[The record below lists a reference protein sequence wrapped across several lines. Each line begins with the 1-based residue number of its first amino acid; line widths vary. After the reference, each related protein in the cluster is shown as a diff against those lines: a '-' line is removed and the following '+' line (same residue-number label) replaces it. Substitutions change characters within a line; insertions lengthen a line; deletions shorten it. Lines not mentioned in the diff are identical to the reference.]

1 MSHLV
6 LLAPV
11 AACAVALLVLS
22 VWRPP
27 LACALFA
34 VAVPLTAGMGRGT
47 VVPVFRVNEVL
58 LIALV
63 GGFGVHLLARRHP
76 LPFSTL
82 DVVVLIYCL
91 GGVLIPSAVALLTQT
106 GLDQSEWMTVLGPVQ
121 YLLVYLVFSRAE
133 LTGEGLRR
141 FLKVTL
147 MASIPVAAVAVL
159 ELVNPGNVRQL
170 VEVYYPAQ
178 PLPSWDNV
186 YRPTSL
192 LGFYSAVGAFGL
204 LNFLLAFSLLA
215 ARQPGFSPWWLRM
228 VMGVNVLGMLAS
240 DTYAPVLTLPFGL
253 VGALLVVRR
262 VPWRE
267 FVAAVPAAMV
277 GLVLLWPAIA
287 VRLQNQLGGSS
298 HGLPETMATRVD
310 YWQSFFIPALLHHGL
325 WFGTATLMP
334 PEVPR
339 PLVSFVDNDYLWE
352 MFRAGIPG
360 LLIFLLLMAAVAKA
374 GWASRWSPYP
384 VRRALGATCLGTVA
398 CVLLLNVTSEY
409 LTFTA
414 VSQEFWMLVGALSG
428 LALVARPAPVF
439 VELRPSLPPSR
450 SRLSRELGRLVPD
463 AALLRSSMAVLLGF
477 GLAKLFGFLFQVAA
491 GRLLDPAGYGRLS
504 YALAVGGVL
513 SVLLT
518 TAPLGLSRFLARHEG
533 DREGRNRY
541 YTNWLAVV
549 AIILGFSAVITMAV
563 AQPLGLGGWLLV
575 GLLANLLGVAALET
589 YREVQRGLGRYT
601 LQSVFY
607 VLANVL
613 QLVAVLA
620 LALIGR
626 RSPAVFL
633 IVYGLSG
640 VAALLALAPISRLDV
655 AFRPSTLGW
664 RQIRGIAAFARPV
677 LLQAV
682 FWNLWYSGDLI
693 LVQHLQ
699 SEASTGS
706 YGAAKAIANGF
717 MLIPS
722 AIAFVLTPRVARLSE
737 REVGHYLMRVLAFT
751 AAVTLP
757 LALAL
762 MVLARPLT
770 ASVFGGKYEAAAVP
784 LMVLTVGMAL
794 YGVKSVLDSC
804 WLGIGHPI
812 VDTVTAGVAAAVT
825 LSSGLWLIPRAGLV
839 GAGLAF
845 SAGALAQLL
854 VAGAVTLWA
863 FGSETPRV
871 RQLRDQ
877 AVLGERWSTVADR
890 AEVLERPAPSEP
902 PGFPLTEDVTSKPVA
917 EPGPQGEDVL
927 RVLLVA
933 EQVDGV
939 PDEAYAKFVRVFGS
953 ELGRRCQL
961 LTGIMGPSPSAGGR
975 LNRVVG
981 RLGEAFRVARLPE
994 LRGSSP
1000 NVVVYV
1006 SRSSLTTAA
1015 LVRARILRL
1024 CCRAPVAFIALQG
1037 VAAEALRRFPRPLM
1051 PDLLLLPT
1059 DEDRRRAL
1067 AAGLNAVCISGGVDL
1082 ERFRPPRPGEKELL
1096 RRKWGLPLDRRILL
1110 HVGHLR
1116 TGRNLPALLPLA
1128 AAGVTVVVV
1137 ASRHGGAESE
1147 RLRADLLRGG
1157 VVLLEGYQPNVEE
1170 LYRLADLYVFP
1181 TASREDAVAMPL
1193 SVLEALAS
1201 DLPVVSLKFG
1211 ALPERLGAASGV
1223 YLVDTA
1229 EELVSRALEVLGRSA
1244 TTRHLAEPYAWS
1256 KIVERVLAALAD
1268 LRVMALPSPGRL
1280 SGLREMARRAV
1291 VARRSWWRELLWSD
1305 RPGYVRPPAM
1315 PPIVPGT
1322 ACTGQV
1328 EPACPTTPTVGD
1340 LGGSPGALS
1349 AAASFQGLGVER
1361 AGEDGP
1367 GEVLR
1372 RALAGRWPL
1381 LRAPAEALLELRE
1394 PALTGLVAFLQRGGT
1409 LYVDGLRPPAVPAL
1423 VELGQRLG
1431 LTVPE
1436 LATSTAAD
1444 LLFPTEA
1451 GDTIRELCGAKLLGT
1466 AWSFG
1471 LRAGPGW
1478 RTLACGAEDR
1488 LPLAVEG
1495 SVGMGRLVLSTV
1507 PAELPQPLWRVLA
1520 SSRAATALL
1529 PMMLLRRLY
1538 GRAAWHPPLA
1548 VANFSIDDPA
1558 LRRDRIGLRL
1568 DLLLTQA
1575 REHRFHV
1582 TVATVPRELPLA
1594 DPAVVTLLRRHPEL
1608 ISACYHGC
1616 DHDGYEFYLPEARRA
1631 RYPARSLARQ
1641 RLALRR
1647 AVNNGLRFSERYGVH
1662 LDRVMVFPYGVGP
1675 AAIFGDLRRLGFIA
1689 TCNLHDKFP
1698 LGAPIPDD
1706 PELGLRPADLAW
1718 EGYPLLWRRGLRDH
1732 GFLIDL
1738 CLGRPVLGFGHLRGL
1753 GQAFQD
1759 LVGWAEAVN
1768 RAAAPT
1774 WMSLDEVARHAYLQR
1789 LGPRGWEVLMTADEA
1804 CLHNP
1809 DSSPRTF
1816 IVRRPY
1822 LPPTAVLEVDGV
1834 RRQGQ
1839 EPVEVTVPASG
1850 TAVVRLATIGQVA
1863 EARRVLPPRYRC
1875 PLAPESEPLRKELA

>member
-1 MSHLV
+1 
-6 LLAPV
+6 
-11 AACAVALLVLS
+11 
-22 VWRPP
+22 
-27 LACALFA
+27 
-34 VAVPLTAGMGRGT
+34 MG
-47 VVPVFRVNEVL
+47 
-58 LIALV
+58 A
-63 GGFGVHLLARRHP
+63 H
-76 LPFSTL
+76 
-82 DVVVLIYCL
+82 
-91 GGVLIPSAVALLTQT
+91 
-106 GLDQSEWMTVLGPVQ
+106 
-121 YLLVYLVFSRAE
+121 
-133 LTGEGLRR
+133 
-141 FLKVTL
+141 
-147 MASIPVAAVAVL
+147 
-159 ELVNPGNVRQL
+159 
-170 VEVYYPAQ
+170 
-178 PLPSWDNV
+178 
-186 YRPTSL
+186 
-192 LGFYSAVGAFGL
+192 
-204 LNFLLAFSLLA
+204 
-215 ARQPGFSPWWLRM
+215 
-228 VMGVNVLGMLAS
+228 VLGMLAS
-240 DTYAPVLTLPFGL
+240 DSYAPVLALPFGL
-253 VGALLVVRR
+253 VAALLVVRR
-262 VPWRE
+262 IPWRE
-267 FVAAVPAAMV
+267 FAAAAPAALI

-287 VRLQNQLGGSS
+287 VRLQNQLGGAS

-325 WFGTATLMP
+325 WFGTATVMP
-334 PEVPR
+334 SEVPR
-339 PLVSFVDNDYLWE
+339 PLVGFVDNNYLWE

-360 LLIFLLLMAAVAKA
+360 LAIFLLLMVAVARA
-374 GWASRWSPYP
+374 GWASRRSPSP
-384 VRRALGATCLGTVA
+384 VRRALGATCLATVA
-398 CVLLLNVTSEY
+398 CVLLLDVTSEY

-428 LALVARPAPVF
+428 LALVARPVPVF
-439 VELRPSLPPSR
+439 VELRPPSPPPRWSLR
-450 SRLSRELGRLVPD
+450 RRLGELVPD
-463 AALLRSSMAVLLGF
+463 PALLRSSFAVLLGF

-504 YALAVGGVL
+504 YALAVATVL

-533 DREGRNRY
+533 DRERRNLY
-541 YTNWLAVV
+541 YTNWLAMV
-549 AIILGFSAVITMAV
+549 AIVLGFSAVITMVV
-563 AQPLGLGGWLLV
+563 ARPLGLDGWLV
-575 GLLANLLGVAALET
+575 AGLLANLLGAAALET

-620 LALIGR
+620 LALAGR
-626 RSPAVFL
+626 RSPALFL

-664 RQIRGIAAFARPV
+664 RRIRGIAAFARPV

-693 LVQHLQ
+693 LVQHLR

-717 MLIPS
+717 MLVPS

-737 REVGHYLMRVLAFT
+737 REVGRYLVRVLAFT
-751 AAVTLP
+751 AVVTLP
-757 LALAL
+757 LAFAL
-762 MVLARPLT
+762 VALARPLT
-770 ASVFGGKYEAAAVP
+770 ASVFGGKYETAAVP

-812 VDTVTAGVAAAVT
+812 VDTVTAGVAAVVT
-825 LSSGLWLIPRAGLV
+825 LGSGLWLIPRAGLV

-854 VAGAVTLWA
+854 VAGAVTVWA
-863 FGSETPRV
+863 FGAETPRV
-871 RQLRDQ
+871 RQLRDH
-877 AVLGERWSTVADR
+877 VLLDDRRSAIADR
-890 AEVLERPAPSEP
+890 TEVLEPSAPLGRPSV
-902 PGFPLTEDVTSKPVA
+902 PGGEDAAGELVA
-917 EPGPQGEDVL
+917 EPSPRDGDAL

-939 PDEAYAKFVRVFGS
+939 PDEAYAKFVRVLGS
-953 ELGRRCQL
+953 ELGRRCRL
-961 LTGIMGPSPSAGGR
+961 LTQVVGSSPSAGGR
-975 LNRVVG
+975 PSRVVG
-981 RLGEAFRVARLPE
+981 RLRELVRVSRRPE
-994 LRGSSP
+994 LRDSTPS
-1000 NVVVYV
+1000 VVVYA
-1006 SRSSLTTAA
+1006 SRSSLTAAA
-1015 LVRARILRL
+1015 LVRAQILRRL
-1024 CCRAPVAFIALQG
+1024 CRAPVAFVALQS
-1037 VAAEALRRFPRPLM
+1037 VAARALRRFPRSLM

-1116 TGRNLPALLPLA
+1116 AGRNLSALLPLA
-1128 AAGVTVVVV
+1128 ATAGVTVVVV
-1137 ASRHGGAESE
+1137 AIRHGGAESE
-1147 RLRADLLRGG
+1147 RLRADLAQGG

-1170 LYRLADLYVFP
+1170 LYRLADVYVFP

-1211 ALPERLGAASGV
+1211 ALPERLGSAPGV

-1229 EELVSRALEVLGRSA
+1229 AELVTRALEVRGREAA
-1244 TTRHLAEPYAWS
+1244 TRRLAEPYAWS
-1256 KIVERVLAALAD
+1256 AIADRVLTALAD
-1268 LRVMALPSPGRL
+1268 LEVVAAPSPGRL
-1280 SGLREMARRAV
+1280 SGLWEAARRAV
-1291 VARRSWWRELLWSD
+1291 VARRSWWRELLWGD

-1322 ACTGQV
+1322 ACAAPA
-1328 EPACPTTPTVGD
+1328 EPACPTTPTIGD
-1340 LGGSPGALS
+1340 LGRWAGTL
-1349 AAASFQGLGVER
+1349 AAVASFHGLSVER

-1367 GEVLR
+1367 GDLLR

-1394 PALTGLVAFLQRGGT
+1394 PAMTGLATFLQRGGT
-1409 LYVDGLRPPAVPAL
+1409 LYVDGLRPPSLPAL
-1423 VELGQRLG
+1423 AGLGQRLD
-1431 LTVPE
+1431 LALPE
-1436 LATSTAAD
+1436 LAAGSAAD
-1444 LLFPTEA
+1444 LLFPPEA
-1451 GDTIRELCGAKLLGT
+1451 GDTARELSGARLMGG

-1478 RTLACGAEDR
+1478 RALACEAGDR
-1488 LPLAVEG
+1488 LPLVVERP
-1495 SVGMGRLVLSTV
+1495 VGMGRVVLSTA
-1507 PAELPQPLWRVLA
+1507 PAELAQPLWRDLA
-1520 SSRAATALL
+1520 SRRAATALV

-1538 GRAAWHPPLA
+1538 GRSAWHPPLA

-1558 LRRDRIGLRL
+1558 LRRDRIGLRM

-1582 TVATVPRELPLA
+1582 TIATVPRELPLA
-1594 DPAVVTLLRRHPEL
+1594 DPAVVALLRRHPGL
-1608 ISACYHGC
+1608 VSACYHGC

-1631 RYPARSLARQ
+1631 RYPARPLARQ

-1647 AVNNGLRFSERYGVH
+1647 AVSNGLRFSEQHGVR

-1675 AAIFGDLRRLGFIA
+1675 AAIFADLRRLGFVA

-1718 EGYPLLWRRGLRDH
+1718 EGSPLLWRRGLHDP
-1732 GFLIDL
+1732 GFLVDL
-1738 CLGRPVLGFGHLRGL
+1738 FLGRPVLGFGHLRAL
-1753 GQAFQD
+1753 GPAFQD
-1759 LVGWAEAVN
+1759 LVGWADAVN
-1768 RAAAPT
+1768 RAAAPV

-1789 LGPRGWEVLMTADEA
+1789 LGPRGWEVLMTAEEA

-1809 DSSPRTF
+1809 DPSPRTF
-1816 IVRRPY
+1816 IVRRPH

-1834 RRQGQ
+1834 RRSGQG
-1839 EPVEVTVPASG
+1839 PVEVTVPAGG
-1850 TAVVRLATIGQVA
+1850 TAVIRLATAGQGV
-1863 EARRVLPPRYRC
+1863 EGRRVLPPRHRC
-1875 PLAPESEPLRKELA
+1875 PLVPDSEPLRKELA